1 MPPPLPPLFHHAPAA
16 ALGAVDRLFFDVDDT
31 LTWKGRLPPEAI
43 AALHDAH
50 DAGISLVA
58 VTGRSLA
65 WAEMLLRLFPLDAAI
80 GETGAACLYW
90 RKSGETETGSSIG
103 VLHAEP
109 DANVRRDNQRRRD
122 AAADAVFAAV
132 PRARF
137 ALDNMGRV
145 YDTAFDLVE
154 DGPALAPEEATEIRS
169 ILADHGLVVAQ
180 SSVHINAWFGDFDKA
195 SMVSRYLEEV
205 CQTSL
210 AAAAPS
216 LVYVGDSTN
225 DGPMFARSPLSVGV
239 NNVTPHLEALDR
251 VGQRPKFL
259 VAGDGGAGFA
269 EVVSALRRAKSGS
282 E

>member
-1 MPPPLPPLFHHAPAA
+1 MPPMLPPLFHLAPPAQ
-16 ALGAVDRLFFDVDDT
+16 LGAVTRLFFDVDDT

-43 AALHDAH
+43 NALHDAH
-50 DAGISLVA
+50 AAGISLVA
-58 VTGRSLA
+58 VTGRSLS

-90 RKSGETETGSSIG
+90 QKSGETQTGTSIG

-109 DANVRRDNQRRRD
+109 DANVRRDHQRRRD

-154 DGPALAPEEATEIRS
+154 DGPALSAEEATGIRN
-169 ILADHGLVVAQ
+169 ILAEHGLVVAQ
-180 SSVHINAWFGDFDKA
+180 SSVHINAWFGDFNKA

-205 CQTSL
+205 CETTL
-210 AAAAPS
+210 DVAAPK

-225 DGPMFARSPLSVGV
+225 DGPMFAKSPLSVGV
-239 NNVTPHLEALDR
+239 NNVTPHLEALKR
-251 VGQRPKFL
+251 AGQSPKFR

-269 EVVSALRRAKSGS
+269 EVVAALQNAR
-282 E
+282 